1 MSTEQISNES
11 ANESEPAE
19 VETSTEQTEG
29 NESESQKDEAG
40 EPELDLDSAKKALA
54 KARNEAGKYR
64 TRLRD
69 AEDKLS
75 KAKTPEEFEAAVT
88 ELRDTNAKLERDL
101 LVERVA
107 RKAALPE
114 ELAELLQGSTEAEL
128 QAHAKKLA
136 RYVTTA
142 NAPGDLRGG
151 LDPTDEDDFDP
162 VKAAH
167 AAKRTRY

>member
-1 MSTEQISNES
+1 MSNEQTSNES
-11 ANESEPAE
+11 VTESESAE
-19 VETSTEQTEG
+19 VETPTEPTEG
-29 NESESQKDEAG
+29 TEAEPEKDETG
-40 EPELDLDSAKKALA
+40 EPELDLDGAKKALT

-64 TRLRD
+64 TRLRE

-136 RYVTTA
+136 KYVTMA
-142 NAPGDLRGG
+142 GVPGDVRGG